1 MWHFQYIKT
10 PKIKLQ
16 SLVLPDPI
24 FNQQVQLSYF
34 EDIEHNKKFY
44 PFQLLLTFTALIHTC
59 NGAGINRKFLSIIS
73 TKKVDFLSI
82 ELNYREIVICL
93 YIEAYVFQHLD
104 SRIQWCLCAHVVG
117 TFELFLINM
126 FLQKS
131 DVAKAQSW
139 FLDFEKL
146 LLEKTLK
153 RSCNNIQTA
162 STSRA
167 CFQKKLCCIFR
178 KVGKLGN
185 FFARTVFITIFGQF
199 FFFKWRLL
207 YPILFA
213 KVLFFVFGKVQDL
226 RQNFSGS
233 WTLDSFLAFVK

>member
-1 MWHFQYIKT
+1 
-10 PKIKLQ
+10 
-16 SLVLPDPI
+16 
-24 FNQQVQLSYF
+24 
-34 EDIEHNKKFY
+34 
-44 PFQLLLTFTALIHTC
+44 
-59 NGAGINRKFLSIIS
+59 
-73 TKKVDFLSI
+73 
-82 ELNYREIVICL
+82 
-93 YIEAYVFQHLD
+93 
-104 SRIQWCLCAHVVG
+104 
-117 TFELFLINM
+117 M

-162 STSRA
+162 SRA
-167 CFQKKLCCIFR
+167 CFQKNC
-178 KVGKLGN
+178 VA
-185 FFARTVFITIFGQF
+185 FFARLENLGTFLREQF
-199 FFFKWRLL
+199 SLQFLDSFFFKWRLL